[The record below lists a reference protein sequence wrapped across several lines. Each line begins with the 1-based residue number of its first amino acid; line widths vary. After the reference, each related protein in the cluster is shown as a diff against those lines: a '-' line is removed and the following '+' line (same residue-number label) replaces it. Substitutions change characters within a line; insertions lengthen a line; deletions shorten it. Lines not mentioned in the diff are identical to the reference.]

1 MMVETY
7 LRRGQR
13 SLERAALSPRV
24 RQTAAAAA
32 YTGSGF
38 LLSAM
43 GLRSFPQPVV
53 TGLICSAAGWRAL
66 LMTLGAM
73 LGYPTFW
80 GQAGTLGIVWSA
92 AAGLLAILVGRR
104 PESQDQPLLL
114 PVVGAFLTVLAGLA
128 FRLILKEPVLWLQL
142 PIWGAVA
149 CCSGLLFTQAARC
162 RDPVTD
168 WLVWGVGVLALSRI
182 RMPLGYGAGAVL
194 AVAAPFPAAMLAGA
208 ALDLSGSA
216 PAPMTAAFCLACF
229 GRMLPLE
236 KGWKKL
242 LLPAAGYLAVT
253 AIWGIW
259 EPEPFPALIAGGALG
274 FLLPA
279 KPSLSSR
286 RGNTGVAQVRLELGA
301 QMLLSVRQSV
311 LSLEPPPIDR
321 EALLE
326 KARQRACGSCVLRK
340 TCVQQRNFTPA
351 ILDNPLDADCRK
363 QSRLI
368 PELCRAREQLR
379 LLQSQRKRQG
389 EYRTALAQ
397 QYGFLSSF
405 LQNLADRLPRAA
417 ETSLPAFRIELAVR
431 SRGKEEAN
439 GDTCLSFPGPE
450 CKYFVL
456 LCDGMGTG
464 LGAARESRT
473 AGKLLRQL
481 LSAGFP
487 PGAALH
493 NLNSLLALG
502 SSAAAVTVDLAEV
515 ALDTGIVHIY
525 KWGAA
530 PSWLLTRRG
539 SKKIGTATP
548 PPGIGVGSTRISV
561 AKLSLRRGEVLVLL
575 SDGADGE
582 EIPRLSGDTLEGPT
596 GNLAAKILDLSAE
609 QAEDDATAAVFRL
622 RSLGLS
628 TS

>member
-1 MMVETY
+1 V
-7 LRRGQR
+7 
-13 SLERAALSPRV
+13 
-24 RQTAAAAA
+24 AA

-38 LLSAM
+38 LLSAV

-104 PESQDQPLLL
+104 PDSQDQPLLL
-114 PVVGAFLTVLAGLA
+114 PVVSAFLTVLAGLA
-128 FRLILKEPVLWLQL
+128 FRLILKEPIFWLQL
-142 PIWGAVA
+142 PVWGAVA

-182 RMPLGYGAGAVL
+182 RISLGYGTGALL

-236 KGWKKL
+236 KSWKKL

-259 EPEPFPALIAGGALG
+259 EPEPLPALIAGGALG

-326 KARQRACGSCVLRK
+326 KARIQGCGSCPAREVCRDKNRLRLAHLLSP
-340 TCVQQRNFTPA
+340 RDFS
-351 ILDNPLDADCRK
+351 CRK
-363 QSRLI
+363 
-368 PELCRAREQLR
+368 PERI
-379 LLQSQRKRQG
+379 
-389 EYRTALAQ
+389 RTALEGGQ
-397 QYGFLSSF
+397 TL
-405 LQNLADRLPRAA
+405 LRTMKADRLR
-417 ETSLPAFRIELAVR
+417 
-431 SRGKEEAN
+431 
-439 GDTCLSFPGPE
+439 
-450 CKYFVL
+450 
-456 LCDGMGTG
+456 
-464 LGAARESRT
+464 
-473 AGKLLRQL
+473 RQEYR
-481 LSAGFP
+481 F
-487 PGAALH
+487 AL
-493 NLNSLLALG
+493 
-502 SSAAAVTVDLAEV
+502 
-515 ALDTGIVHIY
+515 I
-525 KWGAA
+525 
-530 PSWLLTRRG
+530 
-539 SKKIGTATP
+539 
-548 PPGIGVGSTRISV
+548 
-561 AKLSLRRGEVLVLL
+561 
-575 SDGADGE
+575 
-582 EIPRLSGDTLEGPT
+582 
-596 GNLAAKILDLSAE
+596 
-609 QAEDDATAAVFRL
+609 
-622 RSLGLS
+622 
-628 TS
+628 